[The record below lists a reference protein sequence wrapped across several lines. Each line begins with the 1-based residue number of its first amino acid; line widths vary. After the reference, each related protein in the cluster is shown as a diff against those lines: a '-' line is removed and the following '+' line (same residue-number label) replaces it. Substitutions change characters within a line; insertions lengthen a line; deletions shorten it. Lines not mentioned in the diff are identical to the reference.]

1 MLFSHLI
8 VSNSAIPWT
17 VACQASLSFTI
28 SRSLP
33 KFMCVASVIPS
44 AISFSDAFFS
54 FCPQSFPTSGA
65 FPMSQLFASDD
76 QNIGAS
82 TSVLPVNIQGWSL
95 LTLTGLISLLS
106 KGLSGVFSSTTVQ
119 RHQFFGVL
127 LALRHSAFFT
137 VQLSQPY
144 MTTGKTSVDCIDLCR

>member
-33 KFMCVASVIPS
+33 KFMCVASVMPS

-82 TSVLPVNIQGWSL
+82 TSVLPVNIQG
-95 LTLTGLISLLS
+95 
-106 KGLSGVFSSTTVQ
+106 
-119 RHQFFGVL
+119 
-127 LALRHSAFFT
+127 
-137 VQLSQPY
+137 
-144 MTTGKTSVDCIDLCR
+144 